1 MGVMER
7 VSQLMTSDIGH
18 LLARAEDPQ
27 GAIAKLIGDL
37 EESIVD
43 LRREM
48 VTAVARQNRVR
59 KDLFAAE
66 EVAGR
71 IEREVSMALA
81 CGEELRA
88 RHALSREIGTLRARD
103 ELELELAVAGRT
115 SARLVA
121 ALIRMEDRTQVAR
134 RMQEELGRRRRR
146 AGDAGGPLPAT
157 ARRGADDTMKAIR
170 SRLGDPGRRGA
181 FDGYTEAVGV
191 LENEAARTADDEL
204 EGGGRC

>member
-7 VSQLMTSDIGH
+7 VSQLMTCDIGH

-27 GAIAKLIGDL
+27 GAIEKLIGDL

-48 VTAVARQNRVR
+48 VTAVAHQNQVR

-71 IEREVSMALA
+71 IEREASMALA
-81 CGEELRA
+81 GGEELRA

-103 ELELELAVAGRT
+103 ELELDLAVAGRT

-121 ALIRMEDRTQVAR
+121 ALIRMEDRAQVAR
-134 RMQEELGRRRRR
+134 RMQDELGRRRRR
-146 AGDAGGPLPAT
+146 AGDAGGPLPA

-170 SRLGDPGRRGA
+170 GHLGDPGRHGA

-191 LENEAARTADDEL
+191 LENEAARTADDDL